1 MSKHK
6 GTYVKL
12 YWRGT
17 EDDGAEKISLVCPDC
32 RKKDEVLDEGLELL
46 EDVAKPVEV
55 SRGRVCSF
63 CRNAVKKREKSLRAE
78 FRYNGSELR
87 ADICEKCIDEREELK
102 SIHVKPPNPVF
113 SVQINCISAS
123 VCESFKKPGKD
134 RGINCGH
141 VVANMEGDLYCR
153 RGHTG
158 NLRVYRER
166 HAFPPS
172 RKKLTEM
179 ITEIIPLYKKFKN
192 GSLFETSV
200 GPKNI
205 IFPNT
210 VEYELKEFPIE
221 GNKVSLPWNAHIIK
235 IGEQNMVVLVA
246 VEKKEE
252 KEEVSKIEGDL
263 YSSCPECGSMDTK
276 YLGTEAM
283 DSKYKCRKCGNVFFP
298 HIKFFNDL
306 SLPAESIEL
315 LKQEIKENAD

>member
-63 CRNAVKKREKSLRAE
+63 CGKAVKKREKSLRAE

-87 ADICEKCIDEREELK
+87 ADVCELCIDEREELK
-102 SIHVKPPNPVF
+102 AIHVKAPNPVF
-113 SVQINCISAS
+113 SVQVNCVSAE
-123 VCESFKKPGKD
+123 VCESFKTPGKD

-141 VVANMEGDLYCR
+141 VVANMDGELYCR
-153 RGHTG
+153 KAHPG
-158 NLRVYRER
+158 NLRIYRER
-166 HAFPPS
+166 YAFPPS
-172 RKKLTEM
+172 RRELTR
-179 ITEIIPLYKKFKN
+179 IIKEIIPLYKKFKN
-192 GSLFETSV
+192 GPLLALETSV
-200 GPKNI
+200 GPREI
-205 IFPNT
+205 PIFPDT
-210 VEYELKEFPIE
+210 IEYKIKEFPVD
-221 GNKVSLPWNAHIIK
+221 GDRVLLPWNAHIIN
-235 IGEQNMVVLVA
+235 IEDQTMTVLVA

-263 YSSCPECGSMDTK
+263 YSHCPECGSMDTRFE
-276 YLGTEAM
+276 GTFGPGA
-283 DSKYKCRKCGNVFFP
+283 KYKCKSCGHEFQPKIFG
-298 HIKFFNDL
+298 IKDD
-306 SLPAESIEL
+306 P
-315 LKQEIKENAD
+315 

>member
-17 EDDGAEKISLVCPDC
+17 EDKGAEKISLVCPDC

-63 CRNAVKKREKSLRAE
+63 CGKTVKKREKSLRAE

-87 ADICEKCIDEREELK
+87 ADVCEKCIDEHEELK
-102 SIHVKPPNPVF
+102 AIHVKDPNPVF
-113 SVQINCISAS
+113 NVQINCISAA

-141 VVANMEGDLYCR
+141 VVANMEGELYCR
-153 RGHTG
+153 RGHPG

-166 HAFPPS
+166 YAIPPS
-172 RKKLTEM
+172 RRQLTKM
-179 ITEIIPLYKKFKN
+179 ITEILPLYKKFKDL
-192 GSLFETSV
+192 SPLLAEETSV
-200 GPKNI
+200 GPRDVP
-205 IFPNT
+205 IFPDT
-210 VEYELKEFPIE
+210 VEYEIKEFPVD
-221 GNKVSLPWNAHIIK
+221 GGRVLLPWNAHIIN
-235 IGEQNMVVLVA
+235 IEDQTMMVLVA

-252 KEEVSKIEGDL
+252 K
-263 YSSCPECGSMDTK
+263 
-276 YLGTEAM
+276 
-283 DSKYKCRKCGNVFFP
+283 
-298 HIKFFNDL
+298 
-306 SLPAESIEL
+306 
-315 LKQEIKENAD
+315 